1 MCFFNNV
8 KNFFSKNVINDV
20 DNNKNNADEKIKF
33 LSNLDILS
41 PLNVIGLNLII
52 RILYLLFC

>member
-52 RILYLLFC
+52 KISET